1 MLFKELKEKCYQ
13 FGLKGNGI
21 ADYRNA
27 NLSNAALQEASKFD
41 QNLKDYISSHE
52 ETILQFC

>member
-27 NLSNAALQEASKFD
+27 NLSNAALQEANKFD

-52 ETILQFC
+52 ETIL